1 MLNKVML
8 IGNLG
13 RDPEIR
19 STPSGQTVATFSV
32 ATNRKW
38 KDRDGNRQ
46 EETEWHNIDVW
57 GRQAEIAGQYLRRGS
72 KVFIE
77 GRIKTESWDD
87 RETGAKRYKT
97 KIVCENF
104 KMLDSRGAGGSDF
117 SSGEPAAGGYSSG
130 PAQNGGTPGGP
141 AGGPDDDDI
150 PF

>member
-13 RDPEIR
+13 RDPEVR
-19 STPSGQTVATFSV
+19 STPSGQPVASFSV

-38 KDRDGNRQ
+38 KTREGDPR
-46 EETEWHNIDVW
+46 EETEWHNIEVW

-72 KVFIE
+72 KVFVE
-77 GRIKTESWDD
+77 GRIKTDSWDD
-87 RETGAKRYKT
+87 KESGAKRYRT

-104 KMLDSRGAGGSDF
+104 KMLDTRGDS
-117 SSGEPAAGGYSSG
+117 
-130 PAQNGGTPGGP
+130 
-141 AGGPDDDDI
+141 AGGPRDTPPFPSEGPEDDDI

>member
-13 RDPEIR
+13 RDPEVR
-19 STPSGQTVATFSV
+19 STPSGQNVATFSI
-32 ATNRKW
+32 ATNRRW
-38 KDRDGNRQ
+38 RDRDGNRQ
-46 EETEWHNIDVW
+46 EETEWHNIEVW

-72 KVFIE
+72 KVFVE
-77 GRIKTESWDD
+77 GRIKTDSWDD

-104 KMLDSRGAGGSDF
+104 KMLDSRGAGGSEFD
-117 SSGEPAAGGYSSG
+117 SGSGGGGYSPG
-130 PAQNGGTPGGP
+130 PP
-141 AGGPDDDDI
+141 AGGGPDDDDI